1 MAIIKEAQLYFSK
14 LDPKNPNGKFDP
26 NNPTWE
32 VQIRTNDKKKAKEWE
47 DLKLKVNKDEDKQG
61 KLYYKVNLKKKSKK
75 RDGSDQEPVTVVGG
89 DLTPIDPKTIGNG
102 SIANIRIYQYEYDIA
117 GRKGLASMLMAVQIT
132 ELHKYEPKPR
142 DDDFEM
148 SEMKVVEISDNQE
161 TDTSNVVDLGKF

>member
-1 MAIIKEAQLYFSK
+1 MAIIKEAQLYFCK
-14 LDPKNPNGKFDP
+14 LDPKRPNDKFDRE
-26 NNPTWE
+26 NPTWE

-89 DLTPIDPKTIGNG
+89 DLTAIDPNTIGNG
-102 SIANIRIYQYEYDIA
+102 SIANIRIYQYEYDVA

-142 DDDFEM
+142 EDDFEM
-148 SEMKVVEISDNQE
+148 SEMKVVEIADNQE